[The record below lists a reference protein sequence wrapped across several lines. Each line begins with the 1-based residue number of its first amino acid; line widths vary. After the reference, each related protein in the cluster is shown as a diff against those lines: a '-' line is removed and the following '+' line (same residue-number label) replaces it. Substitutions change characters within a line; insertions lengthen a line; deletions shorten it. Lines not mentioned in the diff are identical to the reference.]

1 MITVKKLSY
10 SYSENPVLQDI
21 SLELPDTGFSVLAG
35 PNGAGKSTLLYLLM
49 GYLQPQSGKISLYDK
64 ELKEYR
70 PQELAAQ
77 IAFIPQESHSEFD
90 YLVKD
95 TVLMGRYPYL
105 GLWQRYSKK
114 DEESVAEA
122 LRMMQLN
129 KLKERYLSE
138 LSGGEKQRVYLAR
151 ALAQNTKYILLDESL
166 SQLDIN
172 FQVEIMRLLKELST
186 AQGKAIVL
194 VSHNLNLAANYA
206 DNMILLKNGRL
217 IASGAPN
224 TVMQEALLSEL
235 FDLPLKVQANPL
247 SGVNNLIYP

>member
-1 MITVKKLSY
+1 MIIVKNLSY
-10 SYSENPVLQDI
+10 SYSESPVLQEI
-21 SLELPDTGFSVLAG
+21 SLELPASGFSVLVG

-49 GYLQPQSGKISLYDK
+49 AYLQPKTGKISLYNKDIK
-64 ELKEYR
+64 QYR
-70 PQELAAQ
+70 PQELAAE

-105 GLWQRYSKK
+105 GLWQRYGKE
-114 DEESVAEA
+114 DEESVAKA
-122 LRMMQLN
+122 LEMMQLN
-129 KLKERYLSE
+129 DLKERYLSE

-172 FQVEIMRLLKELST
+172 FQVEIIRLLKELST

-206 DNMILLKNGRL
+206 DKMILLKQGRL
-217 IASGAPN
+217 IASGTPN
-224 TVMQEALLSEL
+224 EVMQEALLAKL
-235 FDLPLKVQANPL
+235 FDLPLMVQRNPI

>member
-1 MITVKKLSY
+1 MIIVKNLSY
-10 SYSENPVLQDI
+10 SYSESPVLQEI
-21 SLELPDTGFSVLAG
+21 SLELPASGFSVLVG

-49 GYLQPQSGKISLYDK
+49 GYLLPKTGKISLYNKDIK
-64 ELKEYR
+64 QYR
-70 PQELAAQ
+70 PQELAAE

-105 GLWQRYSKK
+105 GLWQPYGKE
-114 DEESVAEA
+114 DEESVAKA
-122 LRMMQLN
+122 LEMMQLN
-129 KLKERYLSE
+129 DLKERYLSE

-172 FQVEIMRLLKELST
+172 FQVEIIRLLKELST

-206 DNMILLKNGRL
+206 DKMILLKQGRL
-217 IASGAPN
+217 IANGTPN
-224 TVMQEALLSEL
+224 EVMQEALLAKL
-235 FDLPLKVQANPL
+235 FDLPLMVQRNPI